1 MTALLTLES
10 GEHRATV
17 EARTHTGPPI
27 YALCCGSV
35 VDVGDCGSIARRV
48 WWMLSHGWTVR
59 DRCGAAIRFPDADA
73 VASTMAARARCSA

>member
-1 MTALLTLES
+1 VTALLTLES

-17 EARTHTGPPI
+17 EARTHTGPPL

-48 WWMLSHGWTVR
+48 CWMLAHGWAVSE
-59 DRCGAAIRFPDADA
+59 RFFPLYPSPDA
-73 VASTMAARARCSA
+73 VAELMAVRARCLK